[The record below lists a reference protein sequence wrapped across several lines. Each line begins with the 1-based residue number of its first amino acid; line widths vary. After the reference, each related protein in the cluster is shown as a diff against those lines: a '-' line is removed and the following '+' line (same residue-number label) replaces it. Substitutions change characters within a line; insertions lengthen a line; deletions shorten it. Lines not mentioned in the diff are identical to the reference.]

1 MVVWVL
7 LSSLSLLSWKE
18 ICYAPHCHS
27 NLSFFSFQSLAINY
41 KKKEPL
47 PHCCCTLSSKRR
59 EAEKSSEIH
68 FLHHRDGLGWSG
80 NYNDL
85 VSFSL
90 QAYLL
95 FTFLNISIVK
105 GRVLLPSLHFTE

>member
-1 MVVWVL
+1 ML
-7 LSSLSLLSWKE
+7 LTVIQISLFF
-18 ICYAPHCHS
+18 HS
-27 NLSFFSFQSLAINY
+27 NLLPLTT

-68 FLHHRDGLGWSG
+68 FLHRRDGLGWSG

-105 GRVLLPSLHFTE
+105 GRVLLPSLHFTELKEEFKI